1 MEVISFAPSRTL
13 SRNFPWDYTF
23 KLIPIGDLHV
33 GSDGFN
39 LDALSRTIRKGLADG
54 CWFVGMGDM
63 IDFMSASNRQRQIQ
77 ANVHDT
83 ARKLIDKTAKQ
94 LVEEVKAAL
103 KPSVGRWLGIVEGNH
118 YWVFDDG
125 VTSDQTLC
133 QYLKAP
139 FLGTCASVQ
148 VRFGNDHRKSITC
161 EFWIHH
167 GFGGGTTEEA
177 ILRKLKNAMT
187 GFEADVYLMGH
198 QHMLVTAKP
207 DRIYTTHA
215 PNPRLIAKQ
224 RLLVGTGSFMASYKQ
239 GSRYA
244 GRPHGSY
251 IECRAMRP
259 AAIGAPLIT
268 ARPSSTAGFPR
279 LELSVTS

>member
-1 MEVISFAPSRTL
+1 MEIISFSPQKTL

-39 LDALSRTIRKGLADG
+39 LDALSRTIRKGVADG

-63 IDFMSASNRQRQIQ
+63 IDFMSASNRQRQAQ
-77 ANVHDT
+77 AAVHDT
-83 ARKLIDKTAKQ
+83 ARKLIDRTAKQ

-103 KPSVGRWLGIVEGNH
+103 KPSIGRWLGIIEGNH
-118 YWVFDDG
+118 YWLFDEG
-125 VTSDQTLC
+125 ITSDQYIC

-139 FLGTCASVQ
+139 FLGTCASIQ
-148 VRFGNDHRKSITC
+148 VRFGNESRKSITC

-207 DRIYTTHA
+207 ARLYTSRA
-215 PNPRLIAKQ
+215 VNPRLIGKD
-224 RLLVGTGSFMASYKQ
+224 RLLIGTGSFMASYKQ
-239 GSRYA
+239 GSCSG

>member
-1 MEVISFAPSRTL
+1 MEVISFSPQKTL

-39 LDALSRTIRKGLADG
+39 LEALDRTIRKGVADG
-54 CWFVGMGDM
+54 CWFIGMGDM
-63 IDFMSASNRQRQIQ
+63 IDFMSASNRQRQ
-77 ANVHDT
+77 AEAALYDT
-83 ARKLIDKTAKQ
+83 ARTIIDDAADQ
-94 LVEEVKAAL
+94 LVEKVKAVL
-103 KPSVGRWLGIVEGNH
+103 KPSVGRWLGLLEGNH

-125 VTSDQTLC
+125 ATSDQYLC

-161 EFWIHH
+161 EVWAHH
-167 GFGGGTTEEA
+167 GFGSGSTRGA
-177 ILRKLKNAMT
+177 ILNRLAKAMMMY
-187 GFEADVYLMGH
+187 EADIYLMGH
-198 QHMLVTAKP
+198 QHQITTDKP
-207 DRIYTTHA
+207 DRLYTTRA
-215 PNPRLIAKQ
+215 LNPRLIAKQ
-224 RLLVGTGSFMASYKQ
+224 RLLVATGSFMAGYKQ

-251 IECRAMRP
+251 VEARGLQP
-259 AAIGAPLIT
+259 SAIGAPLIT